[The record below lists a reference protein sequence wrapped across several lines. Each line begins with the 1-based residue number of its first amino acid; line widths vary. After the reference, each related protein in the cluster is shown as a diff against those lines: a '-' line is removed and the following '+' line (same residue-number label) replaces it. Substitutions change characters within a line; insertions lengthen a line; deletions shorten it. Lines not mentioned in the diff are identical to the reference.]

1 MSFFKVGNLILTGD
15 EHYDYTIFKWRVGLF
30 ILGSLYFGFNIYR
43 YFPADWPKILKFILV
58 IAAGGT
64 CGAILAYFAKQIEA
78 LFWWV
83 VLLGV
88 LGGIGYWIWN
98 II

>member
-1 MSFFKVGNLILTGD
+1 MALHKKGNLILTDD
-15 EHYDYTIFKWRVGLF
+15 ENYDYTIFKWRVGLF

-43 YFPADWPKILKFILV
+43 YFQADWPKVLKFILV

-64 CGAILAYFAKQIEA
+64 CGAILAYFAKQIDV
-78 LFWWV
+78 LFSWI
-83 VLLGV
+83 VLLGI

-98 II
+98 LI

>member
-1 MSFFKVGNLILTGD
+1 MMLLSFQVTMHSMRKCPDVLIIRFNNLL
-15 EHYDYTIFKWRVGLF
+15 V
-30 ILGSLYFGFNIYR
+30 
-43 YFPADWPKILKFILV
+43 PKILKFILV